1 MEAVETVKKYID
13 VSLKM
18 FKVGLLDNS
27 CMIEVRIDPILARTF
42 PGIYLST
49 REVEVDVRQSRNL
62 DEQVEKLRTSISY
75 TLENLKDNPIIRA
88 FRDFYW
94 KTGID
99 PTKIR
104 PSSEALVRRI
114 LSGSSIPMINNVV
127 DAGNL
132 ASIETLIPIGL
143 YDLDKIVGE
152 PVLRFARHGEEFT
165 DITGRIRKIEP
176 NTIVLADDIGLIHI
190 FPHRDSLRTMIEWNT
205 RRVLIIACGV
215 EDVPNSLVDYAADRV
230 IHYLKIL

>member
-1 MEAVETVKKYID
+1 MI
-13 VSLKM
+13 
-18 FKVGLLDNS
+18 KVRVDS
-27 CMIEVRIDPILARTF
+27 ILAQTF

-49 REVEVDVRQSRNL
+49 REVNVEVRQSRSL
-62 DEQVEKLRTSISY
+62 DEQVAKIKTSIGY
-75 TLENLKDNPIIRA
+75 TLENLKDNQIVRA

-94 KTGID
+94 KIGID

-104 PSSEALVRRI
+104 PASEALVRRI
-114 LSGSSIPMINNVV
+114 LSGSSLPMINNVV

-152 PVLRFARHGEEFT
+152 PVLRFAKQSEEFI
-165 DITGRIRKIEP
+165 DITGKIRKLES
-176 NTIVLADDIGLIHI
+176 NTIVLADDMGIIHI
-190 FPHRDSLRTMIEWNT
+190 FPYRDSLRTMIEWNT

-215 EDVPNSLVDYAADRV
+215 ENVPTTLVDYATERV
-230 IHYLKIL
+230 IHYLKTL

>member
-1 MEAVETVKKYID
+1 MVKVTID
-13 VSLKM
+13 S
-18 FKVGLLDNS
+18 
-27 CMIEVRIDPILARTF
+27 ILARTF

-49 REVEVDVRQSRNL
+49 REVQVDIRQSRNF
-62 DEQVEKLRTSISY
+62 DEQVAKLRASIGY

-88 FRDFYW
+88 YRDFYW
-94 KTGID
+94 KIGID

-143 YDLDKIVGE
+143 YDLDKMVGE
-152 PVLRFARHGEEFT
+152 PVLRFARHGEEFI
-165 DITGRIRKIEP
+165 DITGRVRKIES

-190 FPHRDSLRTMIEWNT
+190 FPHRDSLRTMIQWDT
-205 RRVLIIACGV
+205 KRVLIVACGV
-215 EDVPNSLVDYAADRV
+215 ENVPNSLVDYAVDRV
-230 IHYLKIL
+230 IHYLEIL

>member
-1 MEAVETVKKYID
+1 MVKVTID
-13 VSLKM
+13 S
-18 FKVGLLDNS
+18 
-27 CMIEVRIDPILARTF
+27 ILARTF

-49 REVEVDVRQSRNL
+49 REVQVDVRQSRNF
-62 DEQVEKLRTSISY
+62 DEQIAKLRASIGY

-88 FRDFYW
+88 YRDFYW
-94 KTGID
+94 KIGID

-143 YDLDKIVGE
+143 YDLDKMVGE
-152 PVLRFARHGEEFT
+152 PVLRFARHGEEFI
-165 DITGRIRKIEP
+165 DITGRVRKIQS

-190 FPHRDSLRTMIEWNT
+190 FPHRDSLRTMIQWDT
-205 RRVLIIACGV
+205 KRVLIVACGV
-215 EDVPNSLVDYAADRV
+215 ENVPNSLVDYAVDRV
-230 IHYLKIL
+230 IHYLEIL

>member
-1 MEAVETVKKYID
+1 MIKVKVD
-13 VSLKM
+13 S
-18 FKVGLLDNS
+18 
-27 CMIEVRIDPILARTF
+27 ILAQTF

-49 REVEVDVRQSRNL
+49 REVNVEVRQSRSL
-62 DEQVEKLRTSISY
+62 DEQVAKIKTSIGY
-75 TLENLKDNPIIRA
+75 TLENLKDNQIVRA

-94 KTGID
+94 KIGID

-104 PSSEALVRRI
+104 PASEALVRRI
-114 LSGSSIPMINNVV
+114 LSGSSLPMINNVV

-152 PVLRFARHGEEFT
+152 PILRFAKQSEEFI
-165 DITGRIRKIEP
+165 DITGKIRKLEP
-176 NTIVLADDIGLIHI
+176 NTIVLADNMGIIHI
-190 FPHRDSLRTMIEWNT
+190 FPYRDSLRTMIDWDT

-215 EDVPNSLVDYAADRV
+215 ENVPTTLVDYATERV
-230 IHYLKIL
+230 IHYLKTL